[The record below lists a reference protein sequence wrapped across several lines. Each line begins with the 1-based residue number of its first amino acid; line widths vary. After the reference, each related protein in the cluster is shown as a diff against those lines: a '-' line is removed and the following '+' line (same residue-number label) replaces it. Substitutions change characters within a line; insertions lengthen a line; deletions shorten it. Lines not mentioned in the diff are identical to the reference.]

1 MQNFFLALVRED
13 GYFVV
18 FLVLGDFQGFFHSF
32 FEQVGQ
38 LFIYIVYVLSH
49 LI

>member
-1 MQNFFLALVRED
+1 MQNFFFALVGED
-13 GYFVV
+13 RYFVV

-38 LFIYIVYVLSH
+38 LFVDVIDVLSH